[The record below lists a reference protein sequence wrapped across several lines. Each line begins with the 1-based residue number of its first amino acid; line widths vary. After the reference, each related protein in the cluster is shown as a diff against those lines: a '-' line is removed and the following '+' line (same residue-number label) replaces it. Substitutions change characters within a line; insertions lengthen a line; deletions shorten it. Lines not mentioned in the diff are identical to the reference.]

1 MAPGRHRRRY
11 RAGAVGRCATVA
23 VGAAAI
29 AAGFSSVAAAPAPP
43 DDPTLIARSARAAFA
58 VPAEDHAVDDA
69 GDDAGVDASAL
80 AERRASRDLIRPPV
94 TPPLLPAA
102 PPTDTLPPPTAPGA
116 APQTDPTPRFTT
128 STARTGAAVEGG
140 LTANA
145 MKVLNAVRAAYPQLT
160 SFGGA
165 RSQRG
170 SDHSTGQA
178 IDIMIPS
185 QALGDAMRGVC
196 TRPRRRAGRRLR
208 HLAPADLEPGAG
220 RLAGHVR
227 PRRRDGEPLRSRAR
241 FGTLNPAIS
250 SSRVLLRAAARRA
263 TLRL

>member
-140 LTANA
+140 LTTNA

-185 QALGDAMRGVC
+185 QALGDAIAAFVQGHAAELGVDYVIWRQRIWSPGRGGWRGMSDRGDA
-196 TRPRRRAGRRLR
+196 TAN
-208 HLAPADLEPGAG
+208 HFD
-220 RLAGHVR
+220 HVHVSVR
-227 PRRRDGEPLRSRAR
+227 
-241 FGTLNPAIS
+241 
-250 SSRVLLRAAARRA
+250 
-263 TLRL
+263 